1 MNQGEIWQADLNPFK
16 GSEQGGYRPVVILSG
31 NLLNRYLPVVI
42 TAPLTTKIKKYKGN
56 PILIPSELNGLYD
69 ESELLVFHVRS
80 ISKDRL
86 VKKIGKIKPEEVEL
100 AIKTL
105 NDLLKY

>member
-1 MNQGEIWQADLNPFK
+1 MNQGEIWQANLNPYK
-16 GSEQGGYRPVVILSG
+16 GSEQGGFRPVVILSG
-31 NLLNRYLPVVI
+31 NLLNRHLPVVI

-56 PILIPSELNGLYD
+56 PVLKPSKTNGLKN
-69 ESELLVFHVRS
+69 ESELLVFHIRS

-86 VKKIGKIKPEEVEL
+86 VKKTGNIDTEELEL

>member
-1 MNQGEIWQADLNPFK
+1 MNQGEIWQANLNPYK
-16 GSEQGGYRPVVILSG
+16 GSEQGGFRPVIILSG
-31 NLLNRYLPVVI
+31 NLLNRHLPVVI

-56 PILIPSELNGLYD
+56 PVLKPSKTNGLSN
-69 ESELLVFHVRS
+69 ESELLVFHIRS

-86 VKKIGKIKPEEVEL
+86 VKKIGNIDPDELEL